1 MSDDILPFTPL
12 IIIGAGRS
20 GTNILRDTL
29 TSLEGFETWP
39 CDEINPIWRHGNLFW
54 PNDEIP
60 ADRATPAIRKFIRY
74 QFIKYW
80 KASGRPKYV
89 VEKTCAN
96 TLRVPFV
103 DAVLPEARYI
113 NLVRDGYDVVA
124 SAQKRWQGDFELPKG
139 SYFLSKARY
148 TPIRD
153 LPVYGYKFLQA
164 RLKMKA
170 GKSEHLG
177 IWGPRF
183 EGMDQMTDTPL
194 IDLCALQWAACIER
208 SDAAYA
214 AMTPERVA
222 HITYERFMSEPMDVL
237 NGILDTVAS
246 PDQPFTDET
255 LTKAIAGIRAPSP
268 GKRAKVAP
276 LLSDPVRERL
286 DGIMT
291 RKGYEL

>member
-1 MSDDILPFTPL
+1 MTDQPLPFTPL

-29 TSLEGFETWP
+29 TSLDGFETWP

-54 PNDEIP
+54 PDDQIP
-60 ADRATPAIRKFIRY
+60 TDRATPAIKKFIRN
-74 QFIKYW
+74 QFIKFW

-103 DAVLPEARYI
+103 DAILPEARYI
-113 NLVRDGYDVVA
+113 NLVRNGYDVVA
-124 SAQKRWQGDFELPKG
+124 SAQKRWKGDFELPKG

-183 EGMDQMTDTPL
+183 TGMSEMTDTPL
-194 IDLCALQWAACIER
+194 IDLCALQWAACIDR
-208 SDAAYA
+208 SDEAYS
-214 AMTPERVA
+214 EFESNKVA
-222 HITYERFMSEPMDVL
+222 HITYEDFMTQPKNVL
-237 NGILDTVAS
+237 AQILSTVA
-246 PDQPFTDET
+246 PTDQPMTDAVLEE
-255 LTKAIAGIRAPSP
+255 AIGAIRAPSA
-268 GKRAKVAP
+268 GKRDQIAP
-276 LLSDPVRERL
+276 LLSEKVRGQL
-286 DGIMT
+286 DAIMI
-291 RKGYEL
+291 RKGYDI